1 MPTRILPILDRLR
14 QDLAQILSPESI
26 RAACQQAGYRWRNR
40 ELDPVATV
48 MLFLLQILHGNTA
61 CEHVVHFGQWAFSA
75 SAYCKARRRLPLRV
89 LQILVEQVAS
99 KLRSATSTS
108 ATWLGRRVWIID
120 GSSFSMADL
129 PELRNHFGQ
138 PAGQRP
144 GCGFPVA
151 HWVALFDLA
160 TGMLLRVAAGP
171 MRAHD
176 MAKTPDAEADLA
188 KGDVVLG
195 DRGFCSF
202 AHIATLL
209 ARGVRRGLSPASE
222 ADRRLHAGT
231 RPCQEGGP

>member
-1 MPTRILPILDRLR
+1 MPPRILPILDRLR
-14 QDLAQILSPESI
+14 QDLTPILSPESI
-26 RAACQQAGYRWRNR
+26 RSACHEVGYRWRNR

-48 MLFLLQILHGNTA
+48 MLFLLQVLHGNTA
-61 CEHVVHFGQWAFSA
+61 SQHVVHFGQWAFTA
-75 SAYCKARRRLPLRV
+75 SAYCKTRRRLPLRV

-120 GSSFSMADL
+120 GSSFSMSDVPAL
-129 PELRNHFGQ
+129 QGHFGQ

-176 MAKTPDAEADLA
+176 MAKTPEAEAGVA
-188 KGDVVLG
+188 PGDVVLG
-195 DRGFCSF
+195 DREFCSYGRCCTK
-202 AHIATLL
+202 AL
-209 ARGVRRGLSPASE
+209 AGMIGSS
-222 ADRRLHAGT
+222 RLGC
-231 RPCQEGGP
+231 PGPTHTP